1 MWKMENVNHKNYYIR
16 KQKQKESKNN
26 KDKTKVVI
34 PEKIITKEK
43 IVSDITV
50 TKNLSYYINKILFL
64 FKRK

>member
-1 MWKMENVNHKNYYIR
+1 MENVNHKNYYIR